1 MKQKELML
9 SPQAISERLD
19 ISVQAARERMEEMPG
34 CVDIGGG
41 GKNRMLR
48 VPESGLE
55 AWLSNKVVMISRSSG
70 KIARRRGGKLQAV

>member
-1 MKQKELML
+1 MKHDLML
-9 SPQAISERLD
+9 SPQAIAERLD
-19 ISVQAARERMEEMPG
+19 ISLQAARARMEEMPG

-41 GKNRMLR
+41 GRNRMLR

-55 AWLSNKVVMISRSSG
+55 AWLSNKVVVMGRSSG